1 MELTLRTIFWTV
13 QILGFLIPPLL
24 LFVSIGAK
32 ASRRKRAAML
42 AALLLIAELGAA
54 VTMTLHPPIVDSS
67 SSSEVLTAGD
77 KAAIRAVASG
87 IYSENIPIF
96 PWLVVI
102 TEHTDSVIRWRTHY
116 AFWGTTEHIYS
127 DTYECTKP
135 LTGW

>member
-13 QILGFLIPPLL
+13 QILGFLMPPLL

-42 AALLLIAELGAA
+42 AALLLVVELCTAF
-54 VTMTLHPPIVDSS
+54 VMTLHPPIVDF
-67 SSSEVLTAGD
+67 SSSEVLTAEE
-77 KAAIRAVASG
+77 KHTVRAVASG
-87 IYSENIPIF
+87 IYSTNIPIF